1 MSLPYAVI
9 IPACNEQECIG
20 PVLDELRASLAPAGF
35 LIAVGVNGS
44 ADATAAIARA
54 HGAIV
59 AETALRGYGH
69 GCRAA
74 IEHLAATGC
83 AVAGYIFISA
93 DGANA
98 PDEIERLVA
107 AHAAGAQL
115 VLGTRTTKG
124 ENIPVMTL
132 RHVVAN
138 RFLGIWCGLLTGRCY
153 TDLGPMRLIDR
164 EFFEDLSLRE
174 WTFGWTIEAQ
184 VRAAMLR
191 ARIVEVPVRERPRLA
206 GVQKVSG
213 VSWRRSLR
221 IGLAIMAA
229 GLRARQRRVSSPAGQ
244 NFALPVRIRRN
255 SL

>member
-20 PVLDELRASLAPAGF
+20 PVLDELRASLASARF

-44 ADATAAIARA
+44 ADGTAATART
-54 HGAIV
+54 HGAVV

-69 GCRAA
+69 GCQAA

-83 AVAGYIFISA
+83 AVAGYIFVSA
-93 DGANA
+93 DGAN
-98 PDEIERLVA
+98 PPGEIERLVA

-115 VLGTRTTKG
+115 VLGTRTRQL

-138 RFLGIWCGLLTGRCY
+138 RILGFWCGLLAGKFF

-164 EFFEDLSLRE
+164 ELFEQLRLRE

-213 VSWRRSLR
+213 VSWRRSLW
-221 IGLAIMAA
+221 IGLTIMAA
-229 GLRARQRRVSSPAGQ
+229 GVRARQRGVSHSTRES
-244 NFALPVRIRRN
+244 FALPAPIRRN
-255 SL
+255 SV